1 MQDFWPCIN
10 THIFTHFDS
19 SFLILLSELVQMCM
33 FLHIF
38 IISHS
43 FWWLLMILTLTSSP
57 SLPAGIK
64 SCGQPTWRSRF
75 WVICIVNALH
85 SSYVFSNI
93 YNIVQTTFSRID
105 FSSTPI
111 AWQRREWLRI
121 KISMNLSNKV
131 EGQLQPTEGK
141 KTPSNRYSIANIS
154 RPNVNLGWAE
164 TPALKLGKAE
174 KRTTG

>member
-1 MQDFWPCIN
+1 MALYKYTYFYTFW
-10 THIFTHFDS
+10 
-19 SFLILLSELVQMCM
+19 L
-33 FLHIF
+33 
-38 IISHS
+38 IISHPS
-43 FWWLLMILTLTSSP
+43 WMILTLTSSP

-111 AWQRREWLRI
+111 AWQRREWLRVSDFNEFI
-121 KISMNLSNKV
+121 EQNVRTTTTNCN
-131 EGQLQPTEGK
+131 QLKEK
-141 KTPSNRYSIANIS
+141 NRNSIVKIS
-154 RPNVNLGWAE
+154 RPNAHLGWAE